1 MITYRSV
8 PLTVAAG
15 LTALSLT
22 ACSAGITN
30 ATSTPARGTDVS
42 TVSLGGPLGS
52 FPIPPGAGVLDKTV
66 LSNGYAI
73 TLDDVT
79 VATVASFYA
88 TALPAAGYTIT
99 QHASTTGDGLTGTGI
114 EFTGHGYKG
123 VIGAITSPSV
133 GSVPSF
139 PGFSDFPSF
148 PSLPSAAVSGDVVA
162 IGLARQ

>member
-8 PLTVAAG
+8 LLTMAAG

-22 ACSAGITN
+22 ACSAGITS
-30 ATSTPARGTDVS
+30 ATSAPASGAGGS

-73 TLDDVT
+73 TLDNVT

-99 QHASTTGDGLTGTGI
+99 QHASTTGDELTGTGI

-123 VIGAITSPSV
+123 AIGAITSPGI
-133 GSVPSF
+133 GSTPSF
-139 PGFSDFPSF
+139 PSFSNFPSF
-148 PSLPSAAVSGDVVA
+148 PSVTSAAVSGDAVA
-162 IGLARQ
+162 IALVRQ